1 MRKMNSQKGIKNTNI
16 KNKISKSA
24 FEQNLIQQ
32 KPLELNKDK
41 LLESSQIF
49 KIKVRYWSARG

>member
-1 MRKMNSQKGIKNTNI
+1 MNSLKGIKNANI
-16 KNKISKSA
+16 QNKISKSV

-49 KIKVRYWSARG
+49 KIKVRYWSARDY